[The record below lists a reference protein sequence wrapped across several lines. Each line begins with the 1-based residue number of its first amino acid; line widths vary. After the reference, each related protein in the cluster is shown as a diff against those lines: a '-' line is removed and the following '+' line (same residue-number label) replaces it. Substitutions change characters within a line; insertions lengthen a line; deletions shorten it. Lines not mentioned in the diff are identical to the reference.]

1 MGLNVRARTMKLL
14 EENIGVNIYDLG
26 LDKAL
31 LDITTKAQ
39 GTKEKQVN
47 RFHQNLNCLLRE
59 IITDIDR

>member
-1 MGLNVRARTMKLL
+1 MKLL

-39 GTKEKQVN
+39 GTKEK
-47 RFHQNLNCLLRE
+47 
-59 IITDIDR
+59 